1 MTTLKIDKSFVDDV
15 PRATKDASILQFIVQ
30 LGQSLNI
37 NVVVEGVETEE
48 QVQFLVEYCNSP
60 QIQGYYF
67 AKLMK
72 TDELESWCHA
82 FTMKMNV

>member
-15 PRATKDASILQFIVQ
+15 PRVTKDASILQFIVQ
-30 LGQSLNI
+30 LGQSLNNNI
-37 NVVVEGVETEE
+37 VVEGVETEE
-48 QVQFLVEYCNSP
+48 QVQFLVEHCNSP

-67 AKLMK
+67 AKPMK